1 MLVWLIVC
9 LLVCLFVC
17 LFAVS
22 AVAAA
27 VVVVVVFLWLWLL
40 LVVVVVGG
48 GGGGGGGAA
57 AAAAVVVDVVA
68 GGGGGGG
75 GAAAAGVVVV
85 VVVVLVVVVC
95 CLFITF
101 LLSAII
107 LIITSFIVPPRVGLI
122 FLLIWS
128 SLLPLSPHLESA
140 CLFLSVSVGTII
152 DASQCWH
159 PGRRHHS
166 VPLSPRLAN
175 PTVESRSMQQ
185 VAPHPV
191 WQHLQTWMA
200 PPGGTVYLLEKTDPD
215 VR

>member
-1 MLVWLIVC
+1 MLV
-9 LLVCLFVC
+9 
-17 LFAVS
+17 
-22 AVAAA
+22 
-27 VVVVVVFLWLWLL
+27 
-40 LVVVVVGG
+40 VVVVVGG
-48 GGGGGGGAA
+48 
-57 AAAAVVVDVVA
+57 

-95 CLFITF
+95 LFITF

-107 LIITSFIVPPRVGLI
+107 LIITSFIVPPPVGLI

-140 CLFLSVSVGTII
+140 CLFLSVSVGAII
-152 DASQCWH
+152 EPASVWH

-166 VPLSPRLAN
+166 VPLSSRLAN

-200 PPGGTVYLLEKTDPD
+200 PPGGTVYYIEKTDPD